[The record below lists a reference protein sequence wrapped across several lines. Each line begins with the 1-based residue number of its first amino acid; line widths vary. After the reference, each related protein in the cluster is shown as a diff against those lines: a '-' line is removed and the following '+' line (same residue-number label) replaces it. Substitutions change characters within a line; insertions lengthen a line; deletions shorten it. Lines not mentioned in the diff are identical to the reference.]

1 VPVVIA
7 GLASQH
13 FGIRDTALVY
23 SAAIAVLVAVA
34 AALTGLRRQSGRP
47 GT

>member
-1 VPVVIA
+1 MIA

-13 FGIRDTALVY
+13 FGIRDTALVS

-34 AALTGLRRQSGRP
+34 AALTGPHRQP
-47 GT
+47 GLPGE